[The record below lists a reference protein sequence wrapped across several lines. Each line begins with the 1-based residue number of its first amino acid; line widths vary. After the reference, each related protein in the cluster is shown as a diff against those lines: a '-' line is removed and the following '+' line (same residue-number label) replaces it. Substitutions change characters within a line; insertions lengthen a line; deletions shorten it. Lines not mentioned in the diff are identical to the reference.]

1 MNVVRS
7 CLKISSDSAHT
18 RWICPLLLLADA
30 GLTGLVIWKI
40 PYTEIDWKA
49 YMQQVEQYIAGERD
63 YTKIYGG
70 TGPLV
75 YPASHVYIYQWLYNI
90 TDRGHDI
97 RLAQI
102 IFGAL
107 YLATLALAMAC
118 YRNAKVS
125 PYVFPLLV
133 LSKRMHSIFVL
144 RCFNDCWAVFFLFL
158 AIYCFQKRLWSF
170 GSVVYSIGL
179 GVKMSLLLALPAVG
193 VILLQAVGRNGAIK
207 NAVLIVAVQI
217 ITGLPFL
224 TNDAQAYLSRA
235 FEFSRQFFFKWT
247 VNWRFVGE
255 ERFLSSA
262 FSRALLVSHV
272 FLLVLFTTTRW
283 LKPSRQS
290 LAESVRSFLSPSSL
304 PPQKQA
310 VISART
316 TPRFILTTIL
326 GAMAIGS
333 LCARSLHYQF
343 YSWIV
348 WTTPYLLW
356 RAGAHPV
363 VQYALFFVQE
373 WAWNVYPSTAAS
385 SAAVVV
391 GLGVTVAMLWNGTV
405 REDGSDSS
413 VEHQHVD

>member
-1 MNVVRS
+1 
-7 CLKISSDSAHT
+7 
-18 RWICPLLLLADA
+18 
-30 GLTGLVIWKI
+30 
-40 PYTEIDWKA
+40 
-49 YMQQVEQYIAGERD
+49 
-63 YTKIYGG
+63 
-70 TGPLV
+70 
-75 YPASHVYIYQWLYNI
+75 
-90 TDRGHDI
+90 
-97 RLAQI
+97 
-102 IFGAL
+102 
-107 YLATLALAMAC
+107 
-118 YRNAKVS
+118 
-125 PYVFPLLV
+125 
-133 LSKRMHSIFVL
+133 
-144 RCFNDCWAVFFLFL
+144 
-158 AIYCFQKRLWSF
+158 
-170 GSVVYSIGL
+170 
-179 GVKMSLLLALPAVG
+179 MSLLLALPAVG
-193 VILLQAVGRNGAIK
+193 VILLQAMGRNGAIK
-207 NAVLIVAVQI
+207 NAILILAVQVGSSRLISSSQADIIQI

-224 TNDAQAYLSRA
+224 THDAQAYLSRA
-235 FEFSRQFFFKWT
+235 FEFSRQFYFKWT

-255 ERFLSSA
+255 ERFLSPA
-262 FSRALLVSHV
+262 FSRALLASHV

-290 LAESVRSFLSPSSL
+290 LAETVRSVLSPSSL
-304 PPQKQA
+304 PPEKQA
-310 VISART
+310 VISARV

-405 REDGSDSS
+405 REDGSDSP